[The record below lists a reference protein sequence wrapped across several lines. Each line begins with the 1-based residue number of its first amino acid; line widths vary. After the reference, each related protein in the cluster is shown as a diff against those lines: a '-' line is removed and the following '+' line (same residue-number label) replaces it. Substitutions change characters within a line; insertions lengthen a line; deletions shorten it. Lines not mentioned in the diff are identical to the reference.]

1 MDSYV
6 TKEYADEYHAK
17 RVTSLSWDM
26 FTDEQKK
33 GRLVSATDFINYTF
47 TLKKEVLEGIEKGEI
62 PTALQNAVCEISV
75 MDSLVISRSKD
86 MSRVKVDVIDITYA
100 EGSDAYSND
109 ITKIEN
115 MLRGLIEE
123 EIGGSLQ
130 FQVWR

>member
-26 FTDEQKK
+26 FTDEQKN

-47 TLKKEVLEGIEKGEI
+47 TFKKEVLEGIEKGEI

-109 ITKIEN
+109 MAKIEN